1 MRADPMGAGPGG
13 ADHRRDPVVAA
24 AVRAVVR
31 CADPERVLLFGSRS
45 RGSTRPDSDLDLIVV
60 ADVGLRRR
68 SLSRELRESLGVLLA
83 MPVDVLLVTPAE
95 LARAGPTSFLGT
107 VLGSAAEI
115 YVRPPTQGESA
126 AGR

>member
-1 MRADPMGAGPGG
+1 MRAGSMGAVPGG
-13 ADHRRDPVVAA
+13 GDHLRDPVVAA
-24 AVRAVVR
+24 ALRAVVR
-31 CADPERVLLFGSRS
+31 CPDPERVLLFGSRS

-68 SLSRELRESLGVLLA
+68 SLSRELRGEPRRRPRDAGRRA
-83 MPVDVLLVTPAE
+83 AGDTEPAQ
-95 LARAGPTSFLGT
+95 AKPTSFLGS

-115 YVRPPTQGESA
+115 YVRSHTQGESA